1 MKCVS
6 RGSEVR
12 RVSDEQ
18 AERLVFQGWFY
29 ANKIIWKN
37 SPNTTHKPNS
47 TPPNPR
53 KKKNWKD
60 DPMNYEPKSNSR
72 RTRERNGKTGGN
84 R

>member
-6 RGSEVR
+6 RGSEVK
-12 RVSDEQ
+12 RVSNEQ
-18 AERLVFQGWFY
+18 AERLVSQGWSFS
-29 ANKIIWKN
+29 NKSAWKT
-37 SPNTTHKPNS
+37 SPNTTWKQNS

-53 KKKNWKD
+53 KKKSWKD